1 MIRSPPAGH
10 RGRISPVPRRLHALL
25 ERRVVH
31 LDVGVAAAALGCHPR
46 VKVWLRVD
54 PSAVE
59 NVGRTRAREPG
70 IAFAAAVSGTC
81 SIHGNIYDDIHHD
94 DIHSIAHCRDLDE
107 VFGFPADRIG
117 SLAG

>member
-1 MIRSPPAGH
+1 M
-10 RGRISPVPRRLHALL
+10 PRRLHALL

-31 LDVGVAAAALGCHPR
+31 LDVEVAAAAPGCHPR
-46 VKVWLRVD
+46 VKLWLRVD

-81 SIHGNIYDDIHHD
+81 SIHGNISDDIHD
-94 DIHSIAHCRDLDE
+94 DIHSVAHCRDLDE
-107 VFGFPADRIG
+107 VFGFPADCIG
-117 SLAG
+117 SLGG

>member
-1 MIRSPPAGH
+1 M
-10 RGRISPVPRRLHALL
+10 
-25 ERRVVH
+25 H
-31 LDVGVAAAALGCHPR
+31 LDVGVAAAALGCHLR
-46 VKVWLRVD
+46 VKLWLRVD

-81 SIHGNIYDDIHHD
+81 SIHGNIYDDIH
-94 DIHSIAHCRDLDE
+94 SVAHCRDLDE
-107 VFGFPADRIG
+107 VFGFPADRIE

>member
-1 MIRSPPAGH
+1 M
-10 RGRISPVPRRLHALL
+10 
-25 ERRVVH
+25 H
-31 LDVGVAAAALGCHPR
+31 LDIEVAAAALGCHPR
-46 VKVWLRVD
+46 VKLWLRVH

-59 NVGRTRAREPG
+59 NVGRTLAREPG

-81 SIHGNIYDDIHHD
+81 SIHGDIHGSISD
-94 DIHSIAHCRDLDE
+94 DIHSVAHRRDLDE